1 MSTGHDHGAGAG
13 ERTMW
18 WAFGLTGSFM
28 VAEALGGLL
37 TGSLALISDAAH
49 MLTDTVALAIALLAI
64 RLGKKAADRRRTFGY
79 SRFEIIAAAFNAGM
93 LFIVAIYILYEAWER
108 LMRPPEIESVAMLI
122 IAAIGLAVNFLS
134 MRLLATGKDKSL
146 NMKGAYLEVWSDMLG
161 SLGVIVGA
169 LLIYFTGW
177 TQIDPLIAI
186 AIALWVLPRT
196 YVLLKESMNV
206 LLEGVPRG
214 IDLDRIEAMMRADA
228 SVRDVHEL
236 HVWSLSS
243 GKTSLMAHAVLL
255 PDTQTDVYLAAVRK
269 QMSDQFDIEHITVQ
283 CEFEPCSEAAGCEWD
298 AVRHAGHDHDIDAGH
313 EDDPPTQ
320 TRLP

>member
-1 MSTGHDHGAGAG
+1 
-13 ERTMW
+13 
-18 WAFGLTGSFM
+18 
-28 VAEALGGLL
+28 
-37 TGSLALISDAAH
+37 
-49 MLTDTVALAIALLAI
+49 
-64 RLGKKAADRRRTFGY
+64 
-79 SRFEIIAAAFNAGM
+79 
-93 LFIVAIYILYEAWER
+93 
-108 LMRPPEIESVAMLI
+108 
-122 IAAIGLAVNFLS
+122 
-134 MRLLATGKDKSL
+134 MRLLATGKGKSL

-228 SVRDVHEL
+228 SVHAVHEL

-243 GKTSLMAHAVLL
+243 GKPSLMMHE
-255 PDTQTDVYLAAVRK
+255 VYRTSGV
-269 QMSDQFDIEHITVQ
+269 
-283 CEFEPCSEAAGCEWD
+283 
-298 AVRHAGHDHDIDAGH
+298 
-313 EDDPPTQ
+313 
-320 TRLP
+320 